1 VNGLDDDNGIVD
13 DTPPIA
19 RIMANNVSMLIEK
32 PNICKE
38 KSSDDRYGTAI
49 AGIKVDLKSCK
60 NK

>member
-1 VNGLDDDNGIVD
+1 
-13 DTPPIA
+13 
-19 RIMANNVSMLIEK
+19 MANNVHVDRETKYLQE
-32 PNICKE
+32 E

>member
-13 DTPPIA
+13 DNTNA

-32 PNICKE
+32 PNICKKK
-38 KSSDDRYGTAI
+38 KSSDDRYGYRN
-49 AGIKVDLKSCK
+49 AGIKVDLKSC